1 MDFRAIGGMISSD
14 GTLLGIGIFL
24 TVIVGIAWVMSNRAE
39 ATPNTDQLA
48 EMRHYVN
55 NHFAQYVAR
64 GLAAEGTSNVAV
76 SQDRAWEKVY
86 FQQLRLHNELYQ
98 FAPRAY
104 GRTQNFWVYGLAFLF
119 TGLIGPIVIYIA
131 RRFQIPP
138 TARQVFR
145 SDIDQAVA
153 RELAA
158 MRAVGVGSA

>member
-1 MDFRAIGGMISSD
+1 MISSD

-64 GLAAEGTSNVAV
+64 GLAAEGTSTVAV
-76 SQDRAWEKVY
+76 SQDRAWRRVY
-86 FQQLRLHNELYQ
+86 LQHLKLHNELY
-98 FAPRAY
+98 
-104 GRTQNFWVYGLAFLF
+104 AFRKDVAL
-119 TGLIGPIVIYIA
+119 
-131 RRFQIPP
+131 R
-138 TARQVFR
+138 VFDE
-145 SDIDQAVA
+145 DIDAAVT

-158 MRAVGVGSA
+158 LRNARAGSQPVVATV